1 MQKTKNRRILIVEDT
16 DSPLFERAVLVLKE
30 NVVREEE
37 MVVNEARETVLRY
50 IRKYEKGI
58 RRLKTGK
65 KRTVSY
71 MATLGGGMVAGT
83 ILTSLLLRF

>member
-1 MQKTKNRRILIVEDT
+1 MQKTENRRILIVEDT
-16 DSPLFERAVLVLKE
+16 NSPLFERAVLILKE

-50 IRKYEKGI
+50 IKKYEKGI
-58 RRLKTGK
+58 RRLKASR
-65 KRTVSY
+65 KRTASY

-83 ILTSLLLRF
+83 LLASLLLRI